1 MIMRGAKTTL
11 EIKQEAHCYV
21 FPTMA
26 ENCVLSLQARDAG
39 SMPVNLFQPTFLAQK
54 ST

>member
-1 MIMRGAKTTL
+1 MIVKGAKITL
-11 EIKQEAHCYV
+11 EIRKRAHCYV